1 LIFEDIHEPD
11 FSIDNALLSKNE
23 RQIVQNPIFNI
34 RGQNL
39 SQRESGVFHYNVNG
53 HIEMLKNEENPRM
66 FVNFDLQKVKAKRI
80 LFYFDI
86 SGSMS
91 SINKTLKPILKFVID
106 YKVKKLLQPFLLNF
120 ATSIYEEEL
129 LGNRTVI
136 GSTTDSGTD
145 PFNKENI
152 EFLKKYIKDNRI
164 EWIFVISDFEINQP
178 YGLNG
183 ENLFLLLLVKK
194 K

>member
-1 LIFEDIHEPD
+1 
-11 FSIDNALLSKNE
+11 
-23 RQIVQNPIFNI
+23 VQNPIFNI

-106 YKVKKLLQPFLLNF
+106 YKVKNYFNLSYSILQHQSMKKSFLE
-120 ATSIYEEEL
+120 TEL
-129 LGNRTVI
+129 
-136 GSTTDSGTD
+136 
-145 PFNKENI
+145 
-152 EFLKKYIKDNRI
+152 
-164 EWIFVISDFEINQP
+164 
-178 YGLNG
+178 
-183 ENLFLLLLVKK
+183 
-194 K
+194 